1 MKYCHG
7 SNIDR
12 PRDYYIKW
20 KSQAEKDKYYDITYM
35 WNLKNYTNES
45 IYTKQKLTDIE
56 NELMVTKGER
66 EGERDKRGLW
76 N

>member
-1 MKYCHG
+1 
-7 SNIDR
+7 
-12 PRDYYIKW
+12 
-20 KSQAEKDKYYDITYM
+20 M

-66 EGERDKRGLW
+66 EGERDKRGL
-76 N
+76 